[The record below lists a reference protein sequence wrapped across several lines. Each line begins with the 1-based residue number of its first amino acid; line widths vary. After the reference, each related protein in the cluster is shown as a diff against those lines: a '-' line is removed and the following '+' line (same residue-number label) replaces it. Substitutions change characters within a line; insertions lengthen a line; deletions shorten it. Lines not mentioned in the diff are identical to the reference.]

1 MRCGLTD
8 EIEIDQQRGS
18 ALVQSFLSQI
28 AGEVRFAKGSLLLD
42 HDGDGRAELEI
53 LLTGVKR
60 FSGGSLVL

>member
-1 MRCGLTD
+1 
-8 EIEIDQQRGS
+8 
-18 ALVQSFLSQI
+18 
-28 AGEVRFAKGSLLLD
+28 VRFAKGSLLLD

>member
-1 MRCGLTD
+1 MIIAGLA
-8 EIEIDQQRGS
+8 IDSSYLGFFE
-18 ALVQSFLSQI
+18 VPFSQT
-28 AGEVRFAKGSLLLD
+28 AGEVRFAKGSLQLD